1 MQKDMV
7 DFWVVGCNGHI
18 GSLLLNELIES
29 GNRVLGID
37 IQPEASMKR
46 SGLKYKS
53 LELSDLD
60 NLEKQL
66 RHLSTPSLGFVHLSG
81 LTGDPKEIGWR
92 GGIQRQTLDLWQKTL
107 AVNLSSAF
115 VFAKELSERIVTG
128 SPVGSSAFSMV
139 FTSSIYGSVG
149 PNPSLYPEDEMPNPA
164 AYGVSKAGLESL
176 ARYLTTTSQGRIRAN
191 TVAPGGILRGQ
202 TGEFIET
209 YSARTPLRRM
219 GSEFD
224 VVNLITFLLS
234 DKSGYIAGQSLK
246 VDGGFTAW

>member
-1 MQKDMV
+1 MQENMV

-18 GSLLLNELIES
+18 GSLLTNELIES

-37 IQPEASMKR
+37 IQPETSMKR
-46 SGLKYKS
+46 SGIEYKS
-53 LELSDLD
+53 LELGDLD

-66 RHLSTPSLGFVHLSG
+66 RHLATPRLGFVHLSG

-92 GGIQRQTLDLWQKTL
+92 GGIERQTLDLWQKTL

-115 VFAKELSERIVTG
+115 IFAKELSGRKSTESAG
-128 SPVGSSAFSMV
+128 GASAFSMV

-191 TVAPGGILRGQ
+191 TVVPGGILRGQ
-202 TGEFIET
+202 TSDFIAT
-209 YSARTPLRRM
+209 YSARTPLGRM
-219 GSEFD
+219 GSEVD

-234 DKSGYIAGQSLK
+234 EKSEYIAGQSLK